1 MEKSLEKIYD
11 EQFYNE
17 QVEGSVRSA
26 MIVLEILYKI
36 YQPRSVVEFGC
47 GLGGWLA
54 SAESLGAL
62 ILKGYDGNWVDTKKL
77 KSKQIDFSA
86 VDLEQDISVLGKY
99 DLAISLEVAEHLT
112 QERAKTFIKNICSVS
127 DVVMFGAAIPY
138 QGGANHINEQWQSYW
153 IDLFEDEGY
162 LCHDIFRKQ
171 IWDNAAVDCC
181 YRQNTFLF
189 IKKNNEINM
198 NEQLKNLEL
207 SMHNLVHPEFYL
219 CKIAQIKSCDN
230 LLVKPTLKFFLK
242 VIRRFVKN
250 KLRNLVKMT

>member
-1 MEKSLEKIYD
+1 MENSLEKIYD
-11 EQFYNE
+11 EKFYTE
-17 QVEGSVRSA
+17 QVQGSVRSA
-26 MIVLEILYKI
+26 MIMLEILYKI

-62 ILKGYDGNWVDTKKL
+62 ILKGFDGNWVNTEKL
-77 KSKQIDFSA
+77 ISKQIDFSA
-86 VDLEQDISVLGKY
+86 VNLEQDITVPDKY

-112 QERAKTFIKNICSVS
+112 QKRAKTFVKNICSAS

-171 IWDNAAVDCC
+171 IWDNIAVDCC

-189 IKKNNEINM
+189 IRKKSE
-198 NEQLKNLEL
+198 LNLNKQFDNSEP
-207 SMHNLVHPEFYL
+207 SMHNLVHPEFYM
-219 CKIAQIKSCDN
+219 CKIAQIELHNN
-230 LLVKPTLKFFLK
+230 LQVKPTLKFLLRIF
-242 VIRRFVKN
+242 RRFVKST
-250 KLRNLVKMT
+250 LRSIVKIA